1 MNSNYERLSVED
13 ASQVLEHLRA
23 KVREFGFGALDAE
36 IGELL
41 IENGLKSSVEMLE
54 RYFSLLHAY
63 LKVFERESVQSSQD
77 SLERCLGKEKW
88 SWQLLAGGDPEIR
101 RNSNPINS

>member
-36 IGELL
+36 IGRPSIAFIRTVLAPSL
-41 IENGLKSSVEMLE
+41 SGPYLLKS
-54 RYFSLLHAY
+54 
-63 LKVFERESVQSSQD
+63 LK
-77 SLERCLGKEKW
+77 
-88 SWQLLAGGDPEIR
+88 
-101 RNSNPINS
+101 